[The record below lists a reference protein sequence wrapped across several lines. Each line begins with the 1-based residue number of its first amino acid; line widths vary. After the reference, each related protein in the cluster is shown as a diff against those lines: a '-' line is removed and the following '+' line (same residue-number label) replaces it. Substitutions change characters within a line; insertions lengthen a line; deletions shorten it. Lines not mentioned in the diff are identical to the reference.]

1 MIEPAPD
8 RPVSATAAWGVAI
21 LVCFGLCTLW
31 VRDRW
36 ALAVFQCGFLC
47 LGFAFLAWRAIRPY
61 PITAHACLWPISGV
75 VVWAGVQIALGL
87 TVHPF
92 TTWDVL
98 AEFAVHL
105 VAAWLMAQ
113 AVRSP
118 AVRSALMSV
127 WVWGAAILAAQGLLQ
142 WLSGDGRAFWLFDT
156 GYESEVLGPFVYKNK
171 FAQFAEMVVP
181 IALYAAL
188 TGGLKT
194 RVYLIPAAILF
205 SAVVASGS
213 RAGVALLAAEAFAI
227 LILCWMRGIVGGR
240 KAAVLGAAAA
250 ISFVIWG
257 TVAGWNLLFERI
269 LTLDPLS
276 DHRWQV
282 MSSGLAMARDHIWA
296 GVGLGCWPLVYPAYA
311 TFDIGVVV
319 NQAHCD
325 WLQWIGEG
333 GLPMLVLMGW
343 LLAMLARNGC
353 RSIHGI
359 GIIFVM
365 IHALIDY
372 PFHQLPAFTT
382 FVLVTAV
389 LTGMEDGA
397 EADSPGHNLS

>member
-1 MIEPAPD
+1 MTEPAQD
-8 RPVSATAAWGVAI
+8 RAVSALAAWGVAI

-47 LGFAFLAWRAIRPY
+47 LGFALLVWRAIRPY
-61 PITAHACLWPISGV
+61 PIVAHSCLWPIGGV
-75 VVWAGVQIALGL
+75 LAWAGAQIALGL
-87 TVHPF
+87 TAHPF

-105 VAAWLMAQ
+105 VAVWVMAL
-113 AVRSP
+113 AVRAP
-118 AVRSALMSV
+118 AVRSTLLTV
-127 WVWGAAILAAQGLLQ
+127 WTWMAAILAAQGLLQ

-181 IALYAAL
+181 IALYSAL
-188 TGGLKT
+188 TGGLKA

-213 RAGVALLAAEAFAI
+213 RAGVALLAAEALAI

-240 KAAVLGAAAA
+240 KAAVLGSAAA

-282 MSSGLAMARDHIWA
+282 MASSVAMARDHIWS
-296 GVGLGCWPLVYPAYA
+296 GVGLGCWPLLYPAYA

-325 WLQWIGEG
+325 WLQWAGEG
-333 GLPMLVLMGW
+333 GLPMLVLMTW
-343 LLAMLARNGC
+343 LLVVLARDGW
-353 RSIHGI
+353 RSIRGV
-359 GIIFVM
+359 GIIFVI

-382 FVLVTAV
+382 FVLLTAI
-389 LTGMEDGA
+389 LTGAEREA